1 MFIFFTDDYKSVFK
15 IGSLNCLFYEI
26 NKNLQLHLNT
36 KSIQSEISDHHILES
51 DIYHILESD
60 IYGKGLGCSVSF
72 ICS

>member
-26 NKNLQLHLNT
+26 KKKLKLHLNT
-36 KSIQSEISDHHILES
+36 KIIETEFSARHILER
-51 DIYHILESD
+51 DM
-60 IYGKGLGCSVSF
+60 YGKGLGCSVSF